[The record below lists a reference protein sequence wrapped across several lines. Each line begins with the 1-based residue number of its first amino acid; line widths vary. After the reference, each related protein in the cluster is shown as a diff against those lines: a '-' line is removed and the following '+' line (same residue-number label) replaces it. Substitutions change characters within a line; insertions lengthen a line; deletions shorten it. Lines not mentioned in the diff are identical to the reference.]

1 MSRDELAETT
11 NGPARGMSSPARA
24 ARKPPTSSDDARVVD
39 LTTAVVD
46 KDLNNQTTTAPAGP
60 TDAAP
65 DCRLED
71 GCHRLG
77 AAPGSGVLGVR
88 LVKGAGI
95 IRGKGA
101 Q

>member
-46 KDLNNQTTTAPAGP
+46 KDLNNQTTTAPAGAYLASYCKTLANCP
-60 TDAAP
+60 
-65 DCRLED
+65 
-71 GCHRLG
+71 
-77 AAPGSGVLGVR
+77 SV
-88 LVKGAGI
+88 
-95 IRGKGA
+95 
-101 Q
+101 